1 MDDINQYDCICTD
14 GYTGEYYSVNID
26 NCLPQ
31 PCMNNGTCS
40 DTVNGFNCTCITG
53 YTVLVI
59 CVKLTLM
66 IVILTA

>member
-14 GYTGEYYSVNID
+14 GYTGENCSVNIND
-26 NCLPQ
+26 CSPQ

-40 DTVNGFNCTCITG
+40 DMVNGFNCTCITG

-59 CVKLTLM
+59 CM
-66 IVILTA
+66 